1 MPGFHGKYDYSVDA
15 KGRVNIPAKFRKVLA
30 PEAAETFIVCQA
42 PDKCLRAFPQ
52 NYWNTYVA
60 ELNSRP
66 ETSETVGYKRKL
78 YNAVSESTL
87 DAQGRITL
95 MTNQMEIA
103 GISKSVT
110 LIGQENYIEIWD
122 PVRYAAYLEKDTD
135 FDTAFYQSVQA
146 GLLKK

>member
-15 KGRVNIPAKFRKVLA
+15 KGRVNVPAKFRKNLA
-30 PEAAETFIVCQA
+30 PEAGETFIVCQA

-52 NYWNTYVA
+52 NYWSTYVE

-66 ETSETVGYKRKL
+66 EMSDTVGYKRQF
-78 YNAVSESTL
+78 YNTVSDSTL

-95 MTNQMEIA
+95 MPNQMEMA
-103 GISKSVT
+103 GIGKSVT
-110 LIGQENYIEIWD
+110 LIGHENYIEIWD
-122 PVRYAAYLEKDTD
+122 PLRYAAYLEKNSD